1 MTHQD
6 GNQMDDMTAL
16 QCRDD
21 TLQVMY
27 WMRGEGLG
35 DEVDEAQLSSF
46 LAVEQ
51 TLLHEQLEILVD
63 QGLLAE
69 STGRYSLT
77 EQGLREGGRR
87 FHDEFAD
94 LQKTAHGECAP
105 DCPYCKGI
113 RGKDCPH
120 CAVVA

>member
-1 MTHQD
+1 MTNTNGKHMD
-6 GNQMDDMTAL
+6 GMDAL

-35 DEVDEAQLSSF
+35 ADVDLTQLASF
-46 LAVEQ
+46 LTVGEGFLREQ
-51 TLLHEQLEILVD
+51 VAILIEE
-63 QGLLAE
+63 GMIAG
-69 STGRYSLT
+69 SSGRYWLT

-94 LQKTAHGECAP
+94 LQKTAHGECGP

-113 RGKDCPH
+113 RGEDCPH
-120 CAVVA
+120 CEAVA